1 MLSAEIIAIGSEL
14 LTSNR
19 TDTNSLWLT
28 DKLNRIGIDVKLKT
42 VVGDDDA
49 RLEETIK
56 DAVKR
61 SRVVLTTGGLGPT
74 EDDITRKV
82 AARALGKRLA
92 LDEKVLEEIR
102 ERFRSFGI
110 ANMPERNSRQA
121 MVIAGA
127 QVLSNPNGSAPGL
140 FLEHEGCAIALM
152 PGPPREM
159 KPMFEKHVQERLEKL
174 AGGVRFATRV
184 LRVAGLGESAVDEK
198 IAPIYTK
205 YENPQTTILFNSSE
219 IEIHLRAHARTEA
232 DAETL
237 LDDLALKIEQ
247 ELGNS
252 AFSFRGETME
262 EVVGRRLAIT
272 GFTLAVAE
280 SCTGGLI
287 AQRLTSVPGSSRYF
301 TEGVVTYA
309 NEAKVR
315 LLGVDKKMI
324 LEFGAVSQQV
334 ARDMARGVR
343 HRAKTDFGLAV
354 TGIAGP
360 DGGTEEKPVGLVFI
374 ALADDAHTEH
384 KRLMIPG
391 DRELVRWRASQAALD
406 MLRRRLI

>member
-14 LTSNR
+14 LSPNR
-19 TDTNSLWLT
+19 SDTNSLWLT
-28 DKLNRIGIDVKLKT
+28 DQLNRIGIDVRLKT
-42 VVGDDDA
+42 IVGDDDA
-49 RLEETIK
+49 RLEEVVK

-61 SRVVLTTGGLGPT
+61 SRVVITTGGLGPT

-82 AARALGKRLA
+82 VARALGKRLS

-102 ERFRSFGI
+102 ERFRAFGI

-127 QVLSNPNGSAPGL
+127 EVLANPNGSAPGL
-140 FLEHEGCAIALM
+140 YLEHEGCAIALF

-159 KPMFEKHVQERLEKL
+159 KPMFENHVLPRIEKL
-174 AGGVRFATRV
+174 AGDTRFATRV

-198 IAPIYTK
+198 IAPIYTR

-219 IEIHLRAHARTEA
+219 IEIHLRAHGRTEA
-232 DAETL
+232 DAEAL
-237 LDDLALKIEQ
+237 LDDLSLKIE
-247 ELGNS
+247 EALGNS
-252 AFSFRGETME
+252 VFSCRGETME
-262 EVVGRRLAIT
+262 EVVGRRLSIT

-287 AQRLTSVPGSSRYF
+287 AQRLTGVPGSSKYF
-301 TEGVVTYA
+301 IEGLVTYS
-309 NEAKVR
+309 NESKTR
-315 LLGVDKKMI
+315 LLGVDKELI
-324 LEFGAVSQQV
+324 REFGVVSQQV

-343 HRAKTDFGLAV
+343 HRANTEFGLAV

-360 DGGTEEKPVGLVFI
+360 HGGTKEKPIGLVYI

-384 KRLMIPG
+384 KRLMLPG
-391 DRELVRWRASQAALD
+391 DRALIRWRASQTALD